1 MQKQVRVLLS
11 RDFEPVQ
18 IDGAPGYRPLPDSTP
33 ELFAEL
39 LCDVDAEGRVVLPA
53 LTFPESPVDEAGGPA
68 FVLFYVEW
76 AAEGWM
82 YMATGYMR
90 RAAGS
95 DEPPRF
101 CLYRDDFAAEALPET
116 VN

>member
-11 RDFEPVQ
+11 RDFEAVQ
-18 IDGAPGYRPLPDSTP
+18 INGAQGYRPLPDSTP

-39 LCDVDAEGRVVLPA
+39 LCETAAAGRVKLPA
-53 LTFPESPVDEAGGPA
+53 LRFPESPVDEAGGPA
-68 FVLFYVEW
+68 FVLFYVERGP
-76 AAEGWM
+76 EGWK
-82 YMATGYMR
+82 YMATGFMHR
-90 RAAGS
+90 PADS

-101 CLYRDDFAAEALPET
+101 CLYRDDFAAGALPET